1 MLFSERRNSVIIES
15 DLDTQLYDIDER
27 ESDNVIS
34 ERNNSEDREQGVVRL
49 GKKAK
54 FTLKRVFSRSNS
66 GQAIE
71 MKTYALTNEK
81 KLANSDYLSKRRNSE
96 QYDLQRNSRLTKRR
110 RTIQFEPEYF
120 HRPNVQNQKRRFS
133 TYNVTQNTSDGTQNT
148 TASAG
153 LFIKH
158 RRPSISKQ
166 FQSPINASL
175 SQNASKIAY
184 NNSSLRVSKRRTK
197 SSGFVDSNDN
207 DGIIF
212 EDNQAQKGKENKKFK
227 ASPITN
233 RIFSNT
239 NIATNSPLESK
250 RKMESSSPTTGASNI
265 LKTLNAAKL
274 STKTGMNMGQAL
286 GSQNTP
292 KVGTVRDQK
301 SPNRPIRAPHRRR
314 VAVSFS
320 NYQTGSSPV
329 VLSKFQPNKEFDSTF

>member
-54 FTLKRVFSRSNS
+54 FTLRRVFSRSNS

-81 KLANSDYLSKRRNSE
+81 KLANCDSLSKRRNSE
-96 QYDLQRNSRLTKRR
+96 QYDLQRNNRLTNRR

-120 HRPNVQNQKRRFS
+120 HRPNAQNQKRRFS

-175 SQNASKIAY
+175 SQNASKIAHS
-184 NNSSLRVSKRRTK
+184 NSSVTRKRRTK
-197 SSGFVDSNDN
+197 SSGFVDGNDN
-207 DGIIF
+207 DGTIF
-212 EDNQAQKGKENKKFK
+212 EDNQTQKGKENKKFK

-274 STKTGMNMGQAL
+274 STNTGMNMGQAL